1 MRDTMKVQELEVAKL
16 AKSLFDILRMER
28 ISPREYYVSLL
39 FLSIYKREIETG
51 SSMNI
56 GDYSFVFD
64 IEDTVFYKEYTKETR
79 DIVDFF
85 RPALSVLSNNGVREI
100 FYLLSSIDKSSFINS
115 FSEIFE
121 KVLYQIVR
129 SQGKTAGEYIQ
140 PLEITRLVCNL
151 ADIKSAS
158 KVFNPF
164 AGLAS
169 FATQLEDNQSYYG
182 QELVPATWIIGKL
195 RLLAYGK
202 SEQTDYVC
210 EDSIVNWPSNDTK
223 FDCIISNPP
232 FGLRINDRQ
241 GFFGYTVRTVDQFLL
256 LNGIESLTSNGKLIV
271 LLPQGFLFKSGQ
283 DQQIRQMLIEEDL
296 IDTIISLPGGLLA
309 NTAIPFVVLVLN
321 KAKEHANK
329 VRLVDATSFVSSKT
343 TKEKVLNDIALTT
356 FLQQGKVDKEVV
368 RIVDRQ
374 EIVSQKYN
382 LTVGRYFIADSILAL
397 QEKTTTSKLGDLLD
411 VIKGEKGDFPVKGK
425 LIRNRDLKDD
435 KIDFVLDLSS
445 IEEEE
450 ITVSHVRKVEE
461 SCLLVA
467 TAWNSLKPT
476 YFQYAGEPVY
486 IPQDIMCLKIDE
498 DKVDKTYL
506 INELHADYVLEQLE
520 SFRFGTAVQ
529 RISREDLLS
538 VIIDLLSTKEQ
549 VAKTKGI
556 LETAARIKVL
566 EQERNALIHGNSFN
580 QFNEFAS
587 LKHTLGRPRQNILDW
602 SVNLLDFLS
611 SKTEV
616 IEDINKE
623 FADFYE
629 FDILSA
635 LSMIKEEVGFIT
647 EVLEK
652 GENGF
657 IVSEY
662 EKTLISL
669 SEINSLVNTYSSNG
683 LGFQVIKQVLKD
695 SDLKGR
701 GIYANQ
707 VLLKSLLDNIFTNA
721 GKYAFEDNSKGDEV
735 VITLNEID
743 SYLVLEIKNNGKP
756 FPKHFDREK
765 FISKYST
772 ANTEK
777 GTGLGGYDIHRI
789 AKYFENENW
798 ILDLNNDPVYTVKFK
813 FHFPI
818 KSLK

>member
-1 MRDTMKVQELEVAKL
+1 MKDTMKVQELEL
-16 AKSLFDILRMER
+16 ARGLFDILRMER
-28 ISPREYYVSLL
+28 ISPQEYYVSLL
-39 FLSIYKREIETG
+39 FLSIYKREIETRTSMDIG
-51 SSMNI
+51 SHF
-56 GDYSFVFD
+56 FVFD
-64 IEDTVFYKEYTKETR
+64 IEDTSFYKECTKETN
-79 DIVDFF
+79 DIIDFF
-85 RPALSVLSNNGVREI
+85 RPVLSVLSSNGVRDI
-100 FYLLSSIDKSSFINS
+100 FYLLSSIDKSYFINS
-115 FSEIFE
+115 FSEIFDR
-121 KVLYQIVR
+121 VLYQIVK
-129 SQGKTAGEYIQ
+129 SQGKSAGEYIQ

-169 FATQLEDNQSYYG
+169 FATQLKGNQSYYG
-182 QELVPATWIIGKL
+182 QELVQATWIIGKL
-195 RLLAYGK
+195 RLLAYGE
-202 SEQTDYVC
+202 SEQTEYVC
-210 EDSIVNWPSNDTK
+210 EDSIVNWPSNDVK
-223 FDCIISNPP
+223 YDCIISNPP
-232 FGLRINDRQ
+232 FGLGINQRQ
-241 GFFGYTVRTVDQFLL
+241 EVFGYSVRTVDQLL
-256 LNGIESLTSNGKLIV
+256 LLKGIESLTSNGKLIV
-271 LLPQGFLFKSGQ
+271 LLPQGFLFKPGQ
-283 DQQIRQMLIEEDL
+283 DQKIRQMLIEEDL

-309 NTAIPFVVLVLN
+309 NTNISFVALVLN
-321 KAKEHANK
+321 KAKEHVNK
-329 VRLVDATSFVSSKT
+329 VRLVDATSFVSSKK
-343 TKEKVLNDIALTT
+343 TKDKVLDDLALTT

-368 RIVDRQ
+368 RIVDRHD
-374 EIVSQKYN
+374 IVSQKYN
-382 LTVGRYFIADSILAL
+382 LTIGRYFIADSVLAL
-397 QEKTTTSKLGDLLD
+397 QKKKTTCKLGNLLD
-411 VIKGEKGDFPVKGK
+411 VIKGEKGDSPVKGK

-445 IEEEE
+445 IEEEK

-467 TAWNSLKPT
+467 TTWNSLKPT
-476 YFQYAGEPVY
+476 YFQYTGEPIY
-486 IPQDIMCLKIDE
+486 IPQDLVCLKIDE

-549 VAKTKGI
+549 VAKAKGI
-556 LETAARIKVL
+556 LETAERIKVL
-566 EQERNALIHGNSFN
+566 EQERNALIHGNSFD

-602 SVNLLDFLS
+602 SVNLHDFLS
-611 SKTEV
+611 TKTEV

-623 FADFYE
+623 FTDFYE

-669 SEINSLVNTYSSNG
+669 SEINSLVNTYSGKG
-683 LGFQVIKQVLKD
+683 LKYQVIKQVLKN
-695 SDLKGR
+695 SSLKER

-707 VLLKSLLDNIFTNA
+707 ALLKTLLDNIFTNA
-721 GKYAFEDNSKGDEV
+721 EKYAFDDNLKSNEV

-743 SYLVLEIKNNGKP
+743 GFLVLEIKNNGKI

-789 AKYFENENW
+789 AKYFDDENW
-798 ILDLNNDPVYTVKFK
+798 ILDLNNDPVYKVKFK

-818 KSLK
+818 KLLK